1 LPSTPIP
8 RLIKSA
14 FPYKSYPLSLS
25 SCLANFHHSTVAITF
40 LQHTDGSLPHY
51 SNSTWTFARGA
62 TATIDRDLG
71 FIDTHLFHDIIG
83 THVCHHLVSTIPF
96 YHAGEASIAIRKV
109 MGGDYRADENMG
121 STGSMGLGNFMGVPA
136 FMVAFWKNMRSC
148 RFVEESVEGSG
159 VYFFRNLHGKGAPPK
174 DLTGG
179 KAEEV
184 KAVTEARERRGSVGA
199 MSTAMSS
206 SRNLNAK
213 RRLSHGLQAVPATLP
228 LLSE

>member
-1 LPSTPIP
+1 
-8 RLIKSA
+8 
-14 FPYKSYPLSLS
+14 
-25 SCLANFHHSTVAITF
+25 VAITF

-51 SNSTWTFARGA
+51 SNSAWTFARGA

-121 STGSMGLGNFMGVPA
+121 ITGSMGLMNFMGVPA
-136 FMVAFWKNMRSC
+136 FMTAFWKNMRSC

-159 VYFFRNLHGKGAPPK
+159 VYFFRNLHGKGAAPK
-174 DLTGG
+174 DLTDG
-179 KAEEV
+179 KAREV
-184 KAVTEARERRGSVGA
+184 KAVMEARERRGSVGA
-199 MSTAMSS
+199 MATAMSS
-206 SRNLNAK
+206 SRNMNAK
-213 RRLSHGLQAVPATLP
+213 RRLSHGINVPTTLP
-228 LLSE
+228 LLAE